1 MALDADNIL
10 MHIKRTLHSSV
21 RLAYQS
27 ASDYPVVLGIGMLL
41 LFLHKLCPSLFAF
54 FLSSSPVFLLTALL
68 LGALL
73 SYGEPSAPVI
83 GEDQKK
89 SSVESRIS
97 ISECSVVEEV
107 QNVNVTHMSRSF
119 ESPYVCVEGTTTSDS
134 IFHDT
139 HRDEDSIVTSV
150 SADTIRCT
158 EASELAKNEV
168 VIVEREEH
176 VKEVCNNVELQQF
189 FQSSAA
195 EGVSVKEAE
204 NVADK
209 VNVGTRFECP
219 VMYSDDKTSE
229 GVLLIGAQCGQ
240 GNLTSMSTDSVL
252 HAESSGFDRNGVIAE
267 RVEEEHV
274 KEICEQVAPPR
285 QSESTATGRCH
296 YEYEVNHQYQFGE
309 LMSSCWQP
317 VTRQDPCSD
326 SESDLT
332 ESSSDASITDI
343 IPMLDEL
350 NTPVDLG
357 TSHPSS
363 TFGDNL
369 NAGSSDENEDD
380 SEEEEEE
387 EDGNLSSD
395 EDGEEK
401 RDDESSWKGFVDPNS
416 LDTEK
421 NGDLESLMARRK
433 AKNVL
438 KFELDRRLM
447 DLQAADAVQKMEEAS
462 RFRVQV
468 PSISTPRP
476 DPSNDPEDT
485 VELPQVPDSAPSV
498 LLPWRKPFDVPFDQ
512 IVDRDSRLQET
523 WTPRS
528 GFSSAQGRKRDSL
541 YARPSTYLRH
551 HNGIIK
557 PEKSEFSEKDSV
569 DNHSESDSE
578 QPLDNNGKLF
588 GSLEPHIGDEIKI
601 VSAAISDVCVLEA
614 NHGIIEG
621 GTDSINGT
629 DSFYVQ
635 KLMSNTSDVNDSISA
650 GNEQSVLCY
659 LSEEHKTTEEHIM
672 IEVEEEDSMSEVNS
686 LFKCRM
692 EEVLVQSISESGIGQ
707 PLTVKLEH
715 ELSDTLLHA
724 EPAISL
730 IEARSVEDLNSQ
742 FAQLN
747 GEALLAPAASVSIRD
762 DQYQPVHD
770 RPSEALP
777 MENGDTDTQD
787 GHSSDRSLD
796 GSPVAVKVIVEG
808 EGEPKEVLTE
818 DGELHVLEASSVEE
832 MSSLFRQ
839 LEGAAAAG
847 PAVMPACSSESEHMF
862 VGQHTGETETESA
875 VLVPNAKPAA
885 WDDTNPTYV
894 QLSIG
899 GGDKMKIPGDGEVI
913 LDDSTEVNSGPY
925 AKDDGRYGSDD
936 TRVFEAKESLGSA

>member
-10 MHIKRTLHSSV
+10 LHIKRTLHSSV

-27 ASDYPVVLGIGMLL
+27 ASDYPGALGIGMLL
-41 LFLHKLCPSLFAF
+41 LFLHKLCPSLFTF

-83 GEDQKK
+83 REEALQGQKK
-89 SSVESRIS
+89 SLSPESRTS
-97 ISECSVVEEV
+97 ITECSVVEEV
-107 QNVNVTHMSRSF
+107 QNVAVTHMSRSLF
-119 ESPYVCVEGTTTSDS
+119 ESPVVCMEEATSDR

-150 SADTIRCT
+150 SADTVGCA

-176 VKEVCNNVELQQF
+176 VKEICDKVELQQ

-195 EGVSVKEAE
+195 EGVSVEEPE
-204 NVADK
+204 NVAVK
-209 VNVGTRFECP
+209 VNVGTRFKCP
-219 VMYSDDKTSE
+219 VMYTGDKTFE
-229 GVLLIGAQCGQ
+229 GVLLIDTQCDQ
-240 GNLTSMSTDSVL
+240 GNVTSLSTDTVL
-252 HAESSGFDRNGVIAE
+252 CAEPSGFGKNNGIIAE
-267 RVEEEHV
+267 REEEEHV
-274 KEICEQVAPPR
+274 KEICEQVAPP
-285 QSESTATGRCH
+285 QQFESTITERCH
-296 YEYEVNHQYQFGE
+296 DEYEVNHQYQFGE

-350 NTPVDLG
+350 NPPVDLG
-357 TSHPSS
+357 TSHPGSALR
-363 TFGDNL
+363 DNL
-369 NAGSSDENEDD
+369 NAGSSDEDEDEDD
-380 SEEEEEE
+380 SEE

-395 EDGEEK
+395 DDVEEEK

-416 LDTEK
+416 LDTDK
-421 NGDLESLMARRK
+421 NGNLESLMARRK

-447 DLQAADAVQKMEEAS
+447 DMQAADAVQKMEEAS

-476 DPSNDPEDT
+476 DPSNDSEDT
-485 VELPQVPDSAPSV
+485 VELPQVPDSAPSA
-498 LLPWRKPFDVPFDQ
+498 LLPWRKPFDIPFDQ
-512 IVDRDSRLQET
+512 IVDHDSHLQET

-541 YARPSTYLRH
+541 YVRPSTYPRH
-551 HNGIIK
+551 HNGIK
-557 PEKSEFSEKDSV
+557 LEKSEFSEKVAV

-601 VSAAISDVCVLEA
+601 LSAAISDVCVLEA
-614 NHGIIEG
+614 NHGINEG
-621 GTDSINGT
+621 STDSINGT
-629 DSFYVQ
+629 NSFYVQ
-635 KLMSNTSDVNDSISA
+635 KSMSSTSDVNDSISA
-650 GNEQSVLCY
+650 GNEQSVLCS
-659 LSEEHKTTEEHIM
+659 LSEEHNTEEHTV
-672 IEVEEEDSMSEVNS
+672 EVEEEDSMSEVNS

-707 PLTVKLEH
+707 PLMVKLEH
-715 ELSDTLLHA
+715 ELSDNFLHA
-724 EPAISL
+724 KPGIPL

-747 GEALLAPAASVSIRD
+747 REALLAPSASIPSCDD
-762 DQYQPVHD
+762 DQPIQD

-777 MENGDTDTQD
+777 VENGDTED

-796 GSPVAVKVIVEG
+796 DSLVAVKVVEG
-808 EGEPKEVLTE
+808 EGGPKELLTE
-818 DGELHVLEASSVEE
+818 DGGLPVLKASSVEE
-832 MSSLFRQ
+832 MSSLFRH
-839 LEGAAAAG
+839 LEEAAAG
-847 PAVMPACSSESEHMF
+847 PALMRAGRSESEHMS
-862 VGQHTGETETESA
+862 VGQHTGETQTDDCG
-875 VLVPNAKPAA
+875 VLAPDAKPA

-899 GGDKMKIPGDGEVI
+899 GGDKMKIPEDGEVI
-913 LDDSTEVNSGPY
+913 VDNS
-925 AKDDGRYGSDD
+925 AKLNSDAGTSGSND
-936 TRVFEAKESLGSA
+936 TKVFEAKESLESA